1 MEINNSDFG
10 GFIVSKNVIAGKP
23 IRYTFREKSE
33 MPSLNG
39 WNVYS
44 IDDDEDYVNQADNF
58 QVLGAT
64 SMFSIAPVM
73 LELFEAAY
81 GTDLCWLYEKDVH
94 IGFYDLNKDKEVEIE
109 EIMQSK

>member
-1 MEINNSDFG
+1 M
-10 GFIVSKNVIAGKP
+10 
-23 IRYTFREKSE
+23 
-33 MPSLNG
+33 
-39 WNVYS
+39 
-44 IDDDEDYVNQADNF
+44 NF
-58 QVLGAT
+58 AT
-64 SMFSIAPVM
+64 EPMFSIAPVM